1 MTPTLIDSIL
11 GILGFLLTA
20 MATLASIYF
29 TSVIKNLQKQIDDN
43 KAQFA
48 IALFELKEKL
58 IKIDDEVQ
66 EIKGNYLKRFE
77 SVNKNI
83 SDGNAIILEK
93 ISALH
98 IIVVTI
104 KDK

>member
-48 IALFELKEKL
+48 IELFELKEKL
-58 IKIDDEVQ
+58 IKIEDEVQ

-77 SVNKNI
+77 TVNKNI
-83 SDGNAIILEK
+83 SEGNAIILEK

>member
-77 SVNKNI
+77 TVNKNI
-83 SDGNAIILEK
+83 SDGNSIILEK

-104 KDK
+104 KGQ

>member
-77 SVNKNI
+77 TVNKNI
-83 SDGNAIILEK
+83 SEGNAIILEK

-104 KDK
+104 KGQ